1 MNFPYIFLEGRYLPI
16 VPLELKGKEWVE
28 LHAFVDSGAS
38 YSIFHAD
45 IAEILGIE
53 FSKGEKNF
61 MTVGDGTQI
70 PVYIHNIN
78 VRFIEKKFKAKVGFS
93 DKLGIG
99 FDILG
104 REGFFDRFV
113 VCFDDR
119 RRILKIID
127 MNG

>member
-1 MNFPYIFLEGRYLPI
+1 
-16 VPLELKGKEWVE
+16 LKGDTFPSSLWSLKVRNGSSFTH
-28 LHAFVDSGAS
+28 LLTVVQVTV
-38 YSIFHAD
+38 YSM
-45 IAEILGIE
+45 L
-53 FSKGEKNF
+53 
-61 MTVGDGTQI
+61 TLPVGDGTQI

>member
-16 VPLELKGKEWVE
+16 VPLELKGEEWIE

-53 FSKGEKNF
+53 YTKGEKNF

-70 PVYIHNIN
+70 PVYLHNIN
-78 VRFIEKKFKAKVGFS
+78 VRFNEKEFSAKIGFS
-93 DKLGIG
+93 NKLGIG

-119 RRILKIID
+119 KRILKIIETYE
-127 MNG
+127 